1 MEQSER
7 VVTGLPYDINLMIE
21 RIQNEGAI
29 VDVSQINFPNT
40 TSIDQQV
47 RTTLIYL
54 RNTNFPNTT
63 LDFSHVPQ
71 DQFQYWLKG
80 YITSDITFSVPELNE
95 MWLHVLGYYLSG
107 TNYSDYI
114 TNETLDQ
121 FIEDNRQLVDQ
132 LIDFYNSLLLYVLKR
147 LTDENV
153 IDFSDVKHQSEV
165 LFSANAY
172 NLLHLTNF
180 SDLTD
185 SIEREPVFFDNLFTE
200 TNNDLFELIGEYTP
214 YTALLYGM
222 SQDVD
227 KFKQVIDDIEQLAQL
242 DVENEIQQV

>member
-63 LDFSHVPQ
+63 LDFSRVPQ

-95 MWLHVLGYYLSG
+95 MWLYVLGYYLSG
-107 TNYSDYI
+107 TNYCDYI

-121 FIEDNRQLVDQ
+121 FIEENQQLIDQ

-172 NLLHLTNF
+172 NLLQLDNF

-185 SIEREPVFFDNLFTE
+185 IIEREPVFFDNLFTE
-200 TNNDLFELIGEYTP
+200 TNNELFELIGEHTP

-222 SQDVD
+222 VEDTET
-227 KFKQVIDDIEQLAQL
+227 FKHLADDIEHV
-242 DVENEIQQV
+242 VELSTDISQ

>member
-29 VDVSQINFPNT
+29 VDVSQINFPNA

-121 FIEDNRQLVDQ
+121 FIKENQQLVDQ

-172 NLLHLTNF
+172 NLLHLSNF

-185 SIEREPVFFDNLFTE
+185 SIEREPVFFDSLFTE
-200 TNNDLFELIGEYTP
+200 TNNDLFEMIGEYTP

-222 SQDVD
+222 VKDTET
-227 KFKQVIDDIEQLAQL
+227 FKRLADDIERIVDLNA
-242 DVENEIQQV
+242 DFV

>member
-29 VDVSQINFPNT
+29 VDVSQINFPNA

-95 MWLHVLGYYLSG
+95 MWLYVLGYYLSG

-121 FIEDNRQLVDQ
+121 FIKENQQLVDQ

-172 NLLHLTNF
+172 NLLHLSNF

-185 SIEREPVFFDNLFTE
+185 SIEREPVFFDSLFTE
-200 TNNDLFELIGEYTP
+200 TNNDLFEMIGEYTP
-214 YTALLYGM
+214 YAALLYGM
-222 SQDVD
+222 VEDTET
-227 KFKQVIDDIEQLAQL
+227 FKQLADDIEHI
-242 DVENEIQQV
+242 VELSAGVGQ

>member
-1 MEQSER
+1 MEQNER

-29 VDVSQINFPNT
+29 VDVSQINFPNI

-63 LDFSHVPQ
+63 LDFSHVAQ

-107 TNYSDYI
+107 TNNCDYI

-172 NLLHLTNF
+172 NLLQLTNF

-185 SIEREPVFFDNLFTE
+185 SIEREPVFFDKLFTE
-200 TNNDLFELIGEYTP
+200 TNNELFELVGEHTP

-242 DVENEIQQV
+242 DVEVGC

>member
-1 MEQSER
+1 MEQNER

-29 VDVSQINFPNT
+29 VDVSQINFPNI

-63 LDFSHVPQ
+63 LDFSHVAQ

-107 TNYSDYI
+107 TNNCDYI
-114 TNETLDQ
+114 TNETLDK

-172 NLLHLTNF
+172 NLLQLTNF

-200 TNNDLFELIGEYTP
+200 TNNDLFELIGEHTP

-242 DVENEIQQV
+242 DVEVGC